1 MAKGM
6 SRCEMELSVAYL
18 ELGLRWL
25 HDRAEDD
32 LAGEGAFIAGMA
44 AGAFAGFV
52 MGKMGAQEVPF
63 VERLARRKAKAN

>member
-1 MAKGM
+1 MTD
-6 SRCEMELSVAYL
+6 ELLVLAHL

-32 LAGEGAFIAGMA
+32 LADDGAFVAGMA
-44 AGAFAGFV
+44 AGAFAGYV